1 MPGFKESIR
10 DIYAC
15 AVMIDLEG
23 FKEKVKNERRSEIA
37 KDIEPVRHFLPE

>member
-1 MPGFKESIR
+1 MSGFKESIS

-23 FKEKVKNERRSEIA
+23 FKERIKNERRSEIA
-37 KDIEPVRHFLPE
+37 KNIEPVRHFLPE